1 MHVLAPVDF
10 QDTDEI
16 EVALMRH
23 FKNRNRHPKAL
34 RWTYAVAK
42 LKAKFAQEDHRKTLV
57 LAA

>member
-23 FKNRNRHPKAL
+23 FKTSQPASEGVAMDL
-34 RWTYAVAK
+34 RSG
-42 LKAKFAQEDHRKTLV
+42 KT
-57 LAA
+57 